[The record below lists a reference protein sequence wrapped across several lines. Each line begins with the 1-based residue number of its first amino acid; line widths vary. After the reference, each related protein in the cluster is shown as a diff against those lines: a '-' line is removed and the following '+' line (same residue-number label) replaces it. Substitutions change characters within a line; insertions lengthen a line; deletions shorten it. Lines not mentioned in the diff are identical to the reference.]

1 MISVGARD
9 SAPGMETFV
18 KNGLSPQAMD
28 RFGEKEFKDE
38 NGYLSAAGNHGHL
51 SDGRAFE
58 NDV

>member
-1 MISVGARD
+1 
-9 SAPGMETFV
+9 METFV